1 MNENEFHDNL
11 IAKYQKDIV
20 KKKEELKILEA
31 KTKDLKMKQNKE
43 TILAERRII
52 AKQFSSLLS
61 ATNDKQKKRLEDL
74 KNVLNTFDKVFNI
87 QANDLTEFDLQF

>member
-1 MNENEFHDNL
+1 MNENEFHDKL
-11 IAKYQKDIV
+11 VEKYQKDID

-31 KTKDLKMKQNKE
+31 KTKDLKMKKNKN
-43 TILAERRII
+43 TILTERRII

-61 ATNDKQKKRLEDL
+61 ATNEKQKKKLEDL

-87 QANDLTEFDLQF
+87 QSNDLTEFDLQF